1 MGVVEIRRKGIDLD
15 KTTKAYKETD
25 QMV

>member
-1 MGVVEIRRKGIDLD
+1 MGVVEIRRKRIDLN
-15 KTTKAYKETD
+15 KTTKPYKETD